1 MEDARISKCLAAKR
15 ESRSIEFKAEF
26 LPTDARQSLEVLKD
40 IVAIANS
47 GGGVL
52 AIGINNSGA
61 ASGANVQA
69 VLIHDHAKYCDLIHK
84 YTLQDFCDFEVVE
97 ANKDGHV
104 IAIFLINA
112 PDYPLVFVKPGTY
125 PIENNKQSTAFGQ
138 GTLFFRHGAK
148 SETGTTD
155 DLRRFVQLR
164 IREMEE
170 QLLKGMRRVS
180 EAPRGSQLH
189 VIPSGPA
196 AGQGRGDTLGVRL
209 TTDKNAPGVV
219 PIDRGVLCPYR
230 KKELMAQLKKRLPPE
245 FVVSPYDIQAINKVY
260 NVLQKEQ
267 FCWQP
272 DYSSPQY
279 SDAYVDWLIEKIAG
293 ERDFLQVARER
304 YHEISHS

>member
-272 DYSSPQY
+272 DYSSPQ
-279 SDAYVDWLIEKIAG
+279 
-293 ERDFLQVARER
+293 
-304 YHEISHS
+304 